1 MMMVMVMMMMM
12 EMVMITEGK
21 QVVAA
26 GPSLLCPG
34 GQLNDISVGPEGA
47 NIIIVI
53 FTEHTCC
60 HNSGI
65 INFSMSYLEYSR
77 III

>member
-12 EMVMITEGK
+12 EMVMITEGR

-53 FTEHTCC
+53 CTEHVAIIVELSIFLC
-60 HNSGI
+60 HIWNTV
-65 INFSMSYLEYSR
+65 E
-77 III
+77 

>member
-12 EMVMITEGK
+12 EMVMITEGR

-47 NIIIVI
+47 NIIIIVI
-53 FTEHTCC
+53 CTEHVAIIVELSIFLC
-60 HNSGI
+60 HIWNTV
-65 INFSMSYLEYSR
+65 E
-77 III
+77 

>member
-1 MMMVMVMMMMM
+1 MMVMMM

-53 FTEHTCC
+53 CTEHVAVKVELSIC
-60 HNSGI
+60 HIWNTV
-65 INFSMSYLEYSR
+65 E
-77 III
+77 